1 MIEGC
6 RHKARSDV
14 ALTAVTVGR
23 HMIAVFALGNIPVV
37 ANGAVVDRAAMIEEG
52 AGKCSRVVAG

>member
-6 RHKARSDV
+6 RLKTRSDV

-23 HMIAVFALGNIPVV
+23 HVIAVLALGKV
-37 ANGAVVDRAAMIEEG
+37 AVMALGAVVDRAAMVEQG
-52 AGKCSRVVAG
+52 AGKCRRVVAV